1 MRGQRKLDIN
11 VDLHIN
17 DHIFAKLDMR
27 NCLTLLR
34 PVHLNLTLLKYLTSN
49 LLGQFCVLF
58 VPGLNHK
65 HSVTAF
71 VRIDLKKPRTK
82 QPSVGNQVCQYRY
95 REFENHLKPRLG

>member
-1 MRGQRKLDIN
+1 
-11 VDLHIN
+11 
-17 DHIFAKLDMR
+17 MR

-49 LLGQFCVLF
+49 LLGQFYVLF

-71 VRIDLKKPRTK
+71 VCTCGPEEA
-82 QPSVGNQVCQYRY
+82 S
-95 REFENHLKPRLG
+95 